1 LRHFKVEPH
10 SAALLAGASMQAWTR
25 ILPAL
30 RALLPGERLSYA
42 RRRVSSLQATTAG
55 NEDLEAVSSGIWKA
69 AGGASQE
76 TTTREDLEAVPSEV
90 WGSASFAD
98 QEFAR
103 REELEAGQSSPGA
116 VEVPPDLAE
125 AISKAVAGVW

>member
-1 LRHFKVEPH
+1 MRHFKVEPH
-10 SAALLAGASMQAWTR
+10 FATLLAGASMQAWTR

-42 RRRVSSLQATTAG
+42 RRRLSSLQATTARS
-55 NEDLEAVSSGIWKA
+55 EDLEAVSIGVWKA
-69 AGGASQE
+69 AGGASEE
-76 TTTREDLEAVPSEV
+76 TTAREDLEAAPSKV
-90 WGSASFAD
+90 WDSASFAD

-103 REELEAGQSSPGA
+103 GEELEAGQSSPGA
-116 VEVPPDLAE
+116 VEVPPNLAE